1 MECVDSLLKAKADL
15 NFEFWDEKI
24 SDIVK
29 DTSNPELHKGVQ
41 KRILEELGVNIQLK
55 DDVLNDTKPS
65 TSKPNDDVPDDTI
78 VQIKD
83 DVQEGT
89 NV

>member
-41 KRILEELGVNIQLK
+41 KRILEELGVNTQLK

-65 TSKPNDDVPDDTI
+65 SSKPNDDVPDDTI